1 MDAFYDYVSSAEGAF
16 RLVFES
22 DLTNEPAVRERVDRV
37 THECAA
43 MITHVIHDDT
53 GLPDEQSRL
62 LAVSLVGMAQVSA
75 RFWLADGGAADG
87 RMTREEAA
95 TLVAGLAWRGIR
107 GYPRTDEHR
116 LTHPAPPRHTGGPPM
131 EVKIGVQNA
140 PRELTIDADI
150 DAEHVE
156 KLVAEAV
163 AAGGVLTLTDTK
175 GRRIVVP
182 AEKIAYVEITTSLT
196 GTVGFR
202 S

>member
-1 MDAFYDYVSSAEGAF
+1 
-16 RLVFES
+16 
-22 DLTNEPAVRERVDRV
+22 
-37 THECAA
+37 
-43 MITHVIHDDT
+43 
-53 GLPDEQSRL
+53 
-62 LAVSLVGMAQVSA
+62 
-75 RFWLADGGAADG
+75 
-87 RMTREEAA
+87 
-95 TLVAGLAWRGIR
+95 
-107 GYPRTDEHR
+107 
-116 LTHPAPPRHTGGPPM
+116 M

-163 AAGGVLTLTDTK
+163 AGGGVLTLSDAK

-182 AEKIAYVEITTSLT
+182 AEKIAYVDITTSLA